1 MQPRRGCDSEAT
13 TGWRICFPLAFAGD
27 RRSPTAHRRGLPAR
41 ASGEFRRAR
50 LDAGSRHDV
59 TMTALPA
66 GFRIGHWTDPDGR
79 TGCTVVIP
87 PPGARG
93 GVDIRG
99 GGTGTREI
107 ETLSPLANAEGPTA
121 VLLTGG
127 SAFGLAAADGVARW
141 LEERGFGRP
150 TPMGTVPLVP
160 AAVIYDLAEG
170 GAGRRPGPDEGYRAC
185 DNASAAVPERGPV
198 GAGAGAAVGK
208 LFGRERSTPGGLGYA
223 GTVLADGRVVAAVA
237 VANAFGD
244 VIAED
249 GTVLG
254 GPHADGGRP
263 VRTTDLLPGMPI
275 PPGMPVPPSQ
285 ASGAE
290 GSEGNTTLVCVL
302 TDASLDK
309 RSCAIV
315 ARMASAGIARAVVPV
330 FTPVDGDVVF
340 CVASGSEPPPPPG
353 LEATW
358 ALTVLGTVAATVT
371 AQAIRDAV
379 LARVP

>member
-1 MQPRRGCDSEAT
+1 
-13 TGWRICFPLAFAGD
+13 
-27 RRSPTAHRRGLPAR
+27 
-41 ASGEFRRAR
+41 
-50 LDAGSRHDV
+50 
-59 TMTALPA
+59 MTALPA

-170 GAGRRPGPDEGYRAC
+170 GAGRRPGPDEGYSAC

-208 LFGRERSTPGGLGYA
+208 LFGRERSTRGGVGYA
-223 GTVLADGRVVAAVA
+223 ATVLPEGRVVAAIA

-254 GPHADGGRP
+254 GPHDDGGRP

-275 PPGMPVPPSQ
+275 PPIPPVMPVPPVPPVAPVPESR
-285 ASGAE
+285 AAGA
-290 GSEGNTTLVCVL
+290 EGNTTLVCVL

-315 ARMASAGIARAVVPV
+315 ARMASAGIARAVDPV

-340 CVASGSEPPPPPG
+340 CVASGTEPPPAPG

-379 LARVP
+379 QHAT

>member
-1 MQPRRGCDSEAT
+1 MTEA
-13 TGWRICFPLAFAGD
+13 
-27 RRSPTAHRRGLPAR
+27 LP
-41 ASGEFRRAR
+41 
-50 LDAGSRHDV
+50 
-59 TMTALPA
+59 LPA

-107 ETLSPLANAEGPTA
+107 ETLSSLANAEGPTA

-127 SAFGLAAADGVARW
+127 SAFGLAAADGVVRW
-141 LEERGFGRP
+141 LEERGLGRP
-150 TPMGTVPLVP
+150 TPMGVVPLVS
-160 AAVIYDLAEG
+160 AAVVYDLVEG
-170 GAGRRPGPDEGYRAC
+170 PAGRRPGPDDGYAAC
-185 DNASAAVPERGPV
+185 DNATAAVPQRGPA

-208 LFGRERSTPGGLGYA
+208 LLGRERSTRGGVGYA
-223 GTVLADGRVVAAVA
+223 ATVLAEGAIVAALA

-254 GPHADGGRP
+254 GPHDDSGHP
-263 VRTTDLLPGMPI
+263 VRTTDLLPGMP
-275 PPGMPVPPSQ
+275 VPHFR
-285 ASGAE
+285 GE
-290 GSEGNTTLVCVL
+290 GVESNTTLVCVF

-315 ARMASAGIARAVVPV
+315 ARMASAGIARAVDPV

-340 CVASGSEPPPPPG
+340 CVASGSEPPPAPG
-353 LEATW
+353 LAASW
-358 ALTVLGTVAATVT
+358 ALTVLGSVAATVT
-371 AQAIRDAV
+371 AHAIRDAV
-379 LARVP
+379 LARAP

>member
-1 MQPRRGCDSEAT
+1 M
-13 TGWRICFPLAFAGD
+13 
-27 RRSPTAHRRGLPAR
+27 
-41 ASGEFRRAR
+41 
-50 LDAGSRHDV
+50 
-59 TMTALPA
+59 
-66 GFRIGHWTDPDGR
+66 
-79 TGCTVVIP
+79 IP

-93 GVDIRG
+93 AVDIRG

-170 GAGRRPGPDEGYRAC
+170 GAGRRPGPDDGYGAC
-185 DNASAAVPERGPV
+185 DNAAAAVPERGPV

-208 LFGRERSTPGGLGYA
+208 LFGRERSTRAGVGYA
-223 GTVLADGRVVAAVA
+223 AAVLADGAVVAAIA

-249 GTVLG
+249 GTVIG
-254 GPHADGGRP
+254 GPHDDSGRP
-263 VRTTDLLPGMPI
+263 VRTRDLLPGT
-275 PPGMPVPPSQ
+275 PVPPVPLSRT
-285 ASGAE
+285 AFGVEGAE
-290 GSEGNTTLVCVL
+290 ANTTLVCVI

-315 ARMASAGIARAVVPV
+315 ARMASAGIARAVDPV

-340 CVASGSEPPPPPG
+340 CVASGTAPPPAPG
-353 LEATW
+353 FEATW
-358 ALTVLGTVAATVT
+358 ALTVLGTASATVT

-379 LARVP
+379 RAQP